1 MKTSMKKI
9 LVIDDEA
16 DIREVLSTSLQLT
29 TDWKVETASSG
40 KDGVLKAIKYRP
52 DAIVLD
58 FMMPEMDGPTAARM
72 LQAQP
77 ETSLTPVVLL
87 TAKAHMSDREGLVKN
102 GGIKAV
108 LAKPFDPLTIADEIK
123 EALGWS

>member
-1 MKTSMKKI
+1 MKKI

-16 DIREVLSTSLQLT
+16 DIREVLSTSLELT
-29 TDWKVETASSG
+29 TDWRVETASSG
-40 KDGVLKAIKYRP
+40 KEGVLKAIEYQP

-58 FMMPEMDGPTAARM
+58 FMMPEMDGPTTARM

-87 TAKAHMSDREGLVKN
+87 TAKAQMNDREGLVKN